1 LLQEAGGIVSIRLVL
16 DFETGKP
23 KGFAFV
29 EYEDA
34 ATALSAIRNLNGYD
48 CNGRLLRVNFSN
60 NSSLGAEQQR
70 GEKAPQQERTV
81 KGVVMQMG
89 IYEVWDIVS
98 NMKQLVEKEPDKA
111 KQMFVSHPQVAE
123 ALLHMQVRLGM
134 FKAEDVPSLF
144 IKAEEDVSKKKPGA
158 IMLGTGAILPQLV
171 PAPGQFQQPPT
182 NPTLGWGQAVQQPI
196 QTQQHM
202 ALHRSKLG
210 PVGGG
215 GSGAKSDGGVAVDL
229 DPLSAFALMG
239 PGTEVASTSGGTE
252 SASSVR
258 SAGISSGATR
268 GPSRRDK
275 QQSASPPASVQRPR
289 ESRGW
294 LNAEPSLPGPPR

>member
-1 LLQEAGGIVSIRLVL
+1 MQHGRRDKNDVFVGNIPFGTTEEQLHEIFSEAGGIVSIRLVL

-144 IKAEEDVSKKKPGA
+144 IKAEEDVRLLGSFSSHQLIQLWGGVRQYNSQSRRSRSWPSSHHHHHHRSNYSSSRSSSNNNRCQCYSRLNHRAAGA
-158 IMLGTGAILPQLV
+158 RPS
-171 PAPGQFQQPPT
+171 
-182 NPTLGWGQAVQQPI
+182 
-196 QTQQHM
+196 TQQQ
-202 ALHRSKLG
+202 RSSHG
-210 PVGGG
+210 
-215 GSGAKSDGGVAVDL
+215 
-229 DPLSAFALMG
+229 
-239 PGTEVASTSGGTE
+239 
-252 SASSVR
+252 
-258 SAGISSGATR
+258 TR
-268 GPSRRDK
+268 GADGTIDNNIACFRCIASGTFVRPSHVGC
-275 QQSASPPASVQRPR
+275 S
-289 ESRGW
+289 
-294 LNAEPSLPGPPR
+294 